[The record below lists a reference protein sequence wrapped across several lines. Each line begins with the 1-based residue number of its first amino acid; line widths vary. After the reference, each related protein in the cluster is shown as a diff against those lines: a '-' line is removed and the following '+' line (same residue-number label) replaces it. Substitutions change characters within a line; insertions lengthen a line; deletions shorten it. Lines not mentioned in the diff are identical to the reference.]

1 MRDMKQWLSIFTMH
15 LWMKFLVI
23 QGRKIRGNRT
33 SAVLELFPLDRLK
46 SRVEART
53 GTGEETESS
62 DRLPVGNRRRPLSRE
77 PPKCPTPCTEPPG
90 YSVVSS
96 AKKVAM
102 PLPLLGRGSSLG
114 PTQPKLKRVPTS
126 MRGSGL
132 EEGWVSS
139 YLSLYL
145 QGLA

>member
-1 MRDMKQWLSIFTMH
+1 MH
-15 LWMKFLVI
+15 LWMKLLVI

-33 SAVLELFPLDRLK
+33 SAVLELFPPDRLK

-53 GTGEETESS
+53 GTGEEIESS

-77 PPKCPTPCTEPPG
+77 PPKCPTPCTELTG

-96 AKKVAM
+96 AKKVAK
-102 PLPLLGRGSSLG
+102 PLPLLDRGSSLV

-126 MRGSGL
+126 MGGSGL

-139 YLSLYL
+139 YLSLSP
-145 QGLA
+145 GPCIK

>member
-1 MRDMKQWLSIFTMH
+1 MH

-33 SAVLELFPLDRLK
+33 SAVLELFPPDRLK

-126 MRGSGL
+126 MGGSGL

>member
-33 SAVLELFPLDRLK
+33 SAVLEFPLDRLK

-102 PLPLLGRGSSLG
+102 PLPLLGRGSSLD

-126 MRGSGL
+126 MGGSGL